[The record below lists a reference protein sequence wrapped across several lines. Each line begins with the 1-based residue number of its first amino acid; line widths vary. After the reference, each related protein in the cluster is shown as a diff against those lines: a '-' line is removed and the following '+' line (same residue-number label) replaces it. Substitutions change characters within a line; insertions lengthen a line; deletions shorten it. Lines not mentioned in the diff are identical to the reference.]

1 MAKKKPPE
9 KPSDIFDELIS
20 DLTNALGTDLES
32 VVLFGSAAAGRYV
45 RGRSDMNLL
54 VMVAEG
60 APRVTSRLLPFFGK
74 WSPAGVAPPLVM
86 SRDYLAASRDVFP
99 IEFLAMAA
107 NHQVLHGSDPLA
119 GLDLEPAHLRLQLER
134 ELKGK
139 VTALRTRLLASNGEA
154 RALTELSREAL
165 PAFVA
170 FFQAYLHLTAGS
182 FPSRPEEV
190 LAAMASAGLEVK
202 AFASLEQVRAG
213 HLKPS
218 PPELVALWEEGI
230 AELDEIS
237 RRVDR
242 LEV

>member
-1 MAKKKPPE
+1 MARKPPE
-9 KPSDIFDELIS
+9 RPEDIQDEIIQ
-20 DLTNALGTDLES
+20 DLMTALGTDLES
-32 VVLFGSAAAGRYV
+32 VALFGSAAAGRYV
-45 RGRSDMNLL
+45 KGRSDMNLL

-60 APRVTSRLLPFFGK
+60 APRVTSRLLPFFSK

-86 SRDYLAASRDVFP
+86 SRDYLDASRDVFP
-99 IEFLAMAA
+99 IEFLVMAA
-107 NHQVLHGSDPLA
+107 SHKMLHGDDPLA
-119 GLDLEPAHLRLQLER
+119 GLELEPRHLRLQLER

-139 VTALRTRLLASNGEA
+139 VTALRTRLLASGGDA
-154 RALTELSREAL
+154 RALTDLSREAL

-170 FFQAYLHLTAGS
+170 FFQAYLHLTTGS
-182 FPSRPEEV
+182 FPSDPTEV
-190 LAAMASAGLEVK
+190 LAAMAEAGLGVS
-202 AFASLEQVRAG
+202 AFTSLAQVRAG
-213 HLKPS
+213 QLKTS